1 MNEGKCHIIK
11 ALILGILLGA
21 ALFGSAVVI
30 SGGFGK
36 IAAGFSTIAK
46 PDRVVSVRGL
56 SEREVDA
63 DLATMR
69 VSFSVSAETLDEAHK
84 LFDARNEEIVGYL
97 KSQGLTDADLIPDK
111 PDIDFRKAYES
122 KETKYNDEGK
132 KIGYDIIQHPS
143 KATISLGI
151 LVRTNNLK
159 AVSDAYMHTTDF
171 DGTDKEFY
179 ASEPNYDFVSL
190 NDIKPEMIAEATKNA
205 REAAEK
211 FALDSN
217 SKVGKIKQ
225 ASQGWFSV
233 NDAEEGMEQ
242 RKLVRVVT
250 SIDFYIVD

>member
-1 MNEGKCHIIK
+1 MNDGKFQVIK

-21 ALFGSAVVI
+21 ALVGSAVVI

-63 DLATMR
+63 DLATMH
-69 VSFSVSAETLDEAHK
+69 VSFSVTAETLEEAHK
-84 LFDARNEEIVGYL
+84 LFDARYAEITGYL
-97 KSQGLTDADLIPDK
+97 KSNGLTDEDLIPDK
-111 PDIDFRKAYES
+111 PDIDFRKAYTS
-122 KETKYNDEGK
+122 KERKYNDEGK
-132 KIGYDIIQHPS
+132 MIGYENVDHPS
-143 KATISLGI
+143 KANISQSI
-151 LVRTNNLK
+151 LIRTNNLK
-159 AVSDAYMHTTDF
+159 AISNAYMHTTEL
-171 DGTDKEFY
+171 DGTDKEFSY
-179 ASEPNYDFVSL
+179 SGVNYDFVGL
-190 NDIKPEMIAEATKNA
+190 NAIKPEMIAEATKNA

-217 SKVGKIKQ
+217 SAVGKIKQ

-242 RKLVRVVT
+242 RKVVRVVT